1 MRFRDNWRLS
11 LAPIKAKKWRH
22 SLVIVTMALVL
33 GLVVAMGLGIAGLE
47 QAVRTAEPTSGEPVG
62 QVMDLALSNV
72 GVMSALDL
80 FLAAVPVKTPFTAY
94 AVNTEETFAGMW
106 NTYMIISGV
115 LLAVSLVIIVMT
127 LSRLL
132 GQETKN
138 QKIYQA
144 RGATLGDLRRIYG
157 GYTLILG
164 VLVCLMA
171 IVLGV
176 TLTAVLSIVYAT
188 PLTQVFELAY
198 GVQEEVWLVGWNWRI
213 LLMFGIVLVT
223 MTLTGVLGAKSA
235 KARKTKK

>member
-22 SLVIVTMALVL
+22 SLVIVTMVLVL

-72 GVMSALDL
+72 GVTSALDL
-80 FLAAVPVKTPFTAY
+80 FLSAVPVKTPFTAY
-94 AVNTEETFAGMW
+94 AVNTEEAFAGMW

-138 QKIYQA
+138 QKIYQV

-157 GYTLILG
+157 GYIFLLG
-164 VLVCLMA
+164 VFGCLMV
-171 IVLGV
+171 ITLGV
-176 TLTAVLSIVYAT
+176 AFKGALSFFHAS
-188 PLTQVFELAY
+188 PFTQNFLFA
-198 GVQEEVWLVGWNWRI
+198 
-213 LLMFGIVLVT
+213 
-223 MTLTGVLGAKSA
+223 
-235 KARKTKK
+235 

>member
-11 LAPIKAKKWRH
+11 LAPIKAKRWRH
-22 SLVIVTMALVL
+22 SLVIVTMVLVL

-47 QAVRTAEPTSGEPVG
+47 QAVRTAEPMSGEPVG

-72 GVMSALDL
+72 GVTSALDL
-80 FLAAVPVKTPFTAY
+80 FLAAVPVKTPFTTY
-94 AVNTEETFAGMW
+94 AVNTGETFAGMW

-132 GQETKN
+132 GQEAKN
-138 QKIYQA
+138 QKIYQT

-164 VLVCLMA
+164 ILVCLMA
-171 IVLGV
+171 VMLGV
-176 TLTAVLSIVYAT
+176 ALVIILSMVYAA
-188 PLTQVFELAY
+188 PLAQVFELAY
-198 GVQEEVWLVGWNWRI
+198 GAQMDVWLIGWNWRI
-213 LLMFGIVLVT
+213 LLIIGLTLAVMTAIGVFGIQKKN
-223 MTLTGVLGAKSA
+223 KS
-235 KARKTKK
+235 TKK